1 MPEPMELVKEAFL
14 KTIKSHVTAMSSDL
28 NAGFIHSPPPDGMD
42 LSCEGSGGGGG
53 NNDVK
58 SGDSE
63 NTTASTVSA
72 QSRRKTRKP
81 NKTSKVVNEGALARI
96 AGRSSTDG
104 ELEASPGQ
112 EHKLVAE
119 DEKTQEVEKTAS
131 PNKRQSQDT
140 PEKEKENHG
149 VDSVKKRRSNRRSN
163 DSAANQS
170 SDEVTPSVAA
180 IKDNDVPVALVVPSK
195 EVNGGETPSQ
205 NGKGEEKVAAVDPD
219 ASFEDVENKLTE
231 MFAGIA
237 DTKEEGLDE
246 GKRSKSVEPLPT
258 TEQAKPP
265 NTTKRKATPGRRN
278 SICLSMLISDR
289 DIEDSGDEDFAL
301 APQKSKK
308 RQRKTATTASKKGAS
323 NGTGGTASSS
333 TGGNSQQKKKGG
345 KAGASNN
352 NKKKK
357 KATKWD
363 DDAPPTTTTNKKSSK
378 DPEESR
384 YRGPLLQVRQD
395 GSLGVLNGPQSLA
408 EDDQDARSGAK
419 AKKFLHNGADRNKVI
434 RGLHA
439 STLSMKYDTDRTD
452 TTWICVFC
460 KLGPHKMGLG
470 DLFGPY
476 MATTDCD
483 EFRLMQAHAGD
494 LFKSNRSRLDMLQMA
509 PHRLPV
515 VPAMGSAA
523 AAALAALK
531 SPNSKMVRKEIT
543 VGG

>member
-14 KTIKSHVTAMSSDL
+14 KTIKSHVTALSSDMA
-28 NAGFIHSPPPDGMD
+28 AGFVQTPPPDGMD
-42 LSCEGSGGGGG
+42 LSCDGGGGT
-53 NNDVK
+53 DAK

-63 NTTASTVSA
+63 NTTLTVSA

-81 NKTSKVVNEGALARI
+81 NKTSKVVNDGTLTS

-104 ELEASPGQ
+104 ELEVSP
-112 EHKLVAE
+112 ELKLVAE
-119 DEKTQEVEKTAS
+119 EKTQEVEKEAS
-131 PNKRQSQDT
+131 PNKRQSQEST
-140 PEKEKENHG
+140 PEKENHAG
-149 VDSVKKRRSNRRSN
+149 ESAKKRRSNRRSN
-163 DSAANQS
+163 DSVANQS
-170 SDEVTPSVAA
+170 DEVPPAA
-180 IKDNDVPVALVVPSK
+180 IKEIESPVVVAAVVPEK
-195 EVNGGETPSQ
+195 ETNGDEVPSQ
-205 NGKGEEKVAAVDPD
+205 NGQGEEKPPDMMSVDPD
-219 ASFEDVENKLTE
+219 TSFEDVENKLTE

-237 DTKEEGLDE
+237 DTKEEGVDE
-246 GKRSKSVEPLPT
+246 GKKSEMVDPPPPPPTLPT
-258 TEQAKPP
+258 TPP

-278 SICLSMLISDR
+278 SICLSMLISDK
-289 DIEDSGDEDFAL
+289 DIEESADEDFAL
-301 APQKSKK
+301 APLKSSANKK
-308 RQRKTATTASKKGAS
+308 KQRKAPKKGAS
-323 NGTGGTASSS
+323 NGTGGASASS
-333 TGGNSQQKKKGG
+333 TPGNSKKKGG
-345 KAGASNN
+345 KAAAGANSKKT
-352 NKKKK
+352 KKKP
-357 KATKWD
+357 TKWD
-363 DDAPPTTTTNKKSSK
+363 DDVTPTTTTSKKSSR

-384 YRGPLLQVRQD
+384 YRGPLFQVRQD

-483 EFRLMQAHAGD
+483 DYRLMEAHAGD
-494 LFKSNRSRLDMLQMA
+494 LFKSNRSRLDMVQMT

-531 SPNSKMVRKEIT
+531 SPNSKMVNISVELKSEIA